1 MGKEILANN
10 RRRGASDSG
19 NPGDPSNVGEGGSDN
34 PVEENSDISNSEL
47 TPQQGD
53 DNACPVVQTGG
64 PTYIDE
70 NGCSIPC
77 PEEIQ
82 EGSSIPQGCPQQQQP
97 ATYNRKGTEGGV
109 PDEAINL
116 GPDLGEF
123 EKIVNQE
130 VCDDGIDNNK
140 NGLIDKHPV
149 YPHQRRILKY
159 KTDLLQPSGV
169 LQRWC

>member
-1 MGKEILANN
+1 MGKEIFSEQQEE
-10 RRRGASDSG
+10 GSGSDSG

-97 ATYNRKGTEGGV
+97 A
-109 PDEAINL
+109 D
-116 GPDLGEF
+116 
-123 EKIVNQE
+123 
-130 VCDDGIDNNK
+130 
-140 NGLIDKHPV
+140 
-149 YPHQRRILKY
+149 
-159 KTDLLQPSGV
+159 LQPEGLRRRSA
-169 LQRWC
+169 QMKR